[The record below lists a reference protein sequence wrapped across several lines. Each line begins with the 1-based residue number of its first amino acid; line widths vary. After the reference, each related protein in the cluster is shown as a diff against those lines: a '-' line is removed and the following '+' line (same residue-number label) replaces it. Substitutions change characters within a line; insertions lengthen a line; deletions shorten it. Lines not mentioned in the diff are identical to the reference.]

1 MFWIIISF
9 LISNFRNLEKFGNEI
24 LKASPV
30 DSLKEEQTRHF
41 QFPFRFKCSVNVAK
55 PFNFLFPNN
64 WCLAWK
70 WLFLYGFFNPN
81 YKNTDF
87 TFCINIFFLC
97 CLLHDDNKKT
107 VFTEKKKHLNE
118 MYVGFGIVFHLCAN
132 SVRLLFPIIKSP
144 NKANR
149 T

>member
-1 MFWIIISF
+1 MLQNH
-9 LISNFRNLEKFGNEI
+9 LIFCFQTTNVLRGNG
-24 LKASPV
+24 SSYT
-30 DSLKEEQTRHF
+30 D
-41 QFPFRFKCSVNVAK
+41 
-55 PFNFLFPNN
+55 
-64 WCLAWK
+64 
-70 WLFLYGFFNPN
+70 FFNLN
-81 YKNTDF
+81 YENTDF

-97 CLLHDDNKKT
+97 CLLHDDNKKS